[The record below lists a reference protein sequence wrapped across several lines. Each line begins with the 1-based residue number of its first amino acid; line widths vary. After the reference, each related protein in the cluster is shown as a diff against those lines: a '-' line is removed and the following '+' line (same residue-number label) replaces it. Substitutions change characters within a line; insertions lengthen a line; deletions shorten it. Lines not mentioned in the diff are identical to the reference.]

1 MDITEFQKIIGK
13 HGYDAYILTRG
24 NMFLGQDVLPAEN
37 KLREITGFS
46 GSAGTLIATPERAF
60 LLVDGRYELQAAQ
73 EVDTSLIRVVCTNDT
88 IGTWINNNFLT
99 PLKIAYNPWC
109 HSVNEVDY
117 WQRALKKHT
126 FIEDAAEIAGSR
138 ICNRETSIFE
148 HELEFCGVS
157 TEEKISYLTAFINQN
172 GLDAYFIAECDAV
185 SWLLNLRSDCL
196 PDTPVL
202 RAFAL
207 VDKDGEVS
215 LFTSDMQKIETE
227 IAAYKGRTVGM
238 AYAKTPKKV
247 QTLMKNRKIWLENI
261 PNPIEGWKAVKNPV
275 ELDGIKKA
283 HIRDGVAMVNF
294 LCWLE
299 QNWQNQDELG
309 IVRQLR
315 QYRAAQKNFYSD
327 SFGTIAAF
335 GPNGAI
341 VHYQPAAATNRKLK
355 PGSVLLLDSGAQYY
369 DGTTDITRTIAL
381 GIPDEEIINSF
392 TQVLKA
398 HIAVADAYFPD
409 KTPGCA
415 LDALARAQLWKFGKE
430 YRHGTGHGV
439 GCFLSVHEGPFSL
452 SPKNSQPLSA
462 GMVSSIEPGFYKEG
476 SYGIRIENLA
486 YITGADIPGLPEPML
501 KFEPL
506 TLAPLDKSLINKYLL
521 TAAEIKWLDSYH
533 ATVYRKLHPHLTDD
547 AAQWLRQ
554 ACAPL

>member
-1 MDITEFQKIIGK
+1 MTLSELRQQMEK
-13 HGYDAYILTRG
+13 HGYDAYILTRN

-46 GSAGTLIATPERAF
+46 GSAGSLITTAERAF

-73 EVDTSLIRVVCTNDT
+73 EVDTAQIQVVCTNESL
-88 IGTWINNNFLT
+88 GTWMSNNFLT

-109 HSVNEVDY
+109 HSINETDY
-117 WQRALKKHT
+117 WQRILKKHS
-126 FIEDAAEIAGSR
+126 FIEDNAEIAGNR
-138 ICNRETSIFE
+138 ICGKECSIFE
-148 HELEFCGVS
+148 HDIEFCGIS
-157 TEEKISYLTAFINQN
+157 TEEKISYLTSFIAQN
-172 GLDAYFIAECDAV
+172 ELDAYFIADCDAV

-215 LFTSDMQKIETE
+215 LFTSDMRKIETE
-227 IAAYKGRTVGM
+227 IAAYKGRTIGL

-247 QTLMKNRKIWLENI
+247 QTLMKNHKIWLENL
-261 PNPIEGWKAVKNPV
+261 PNPIDNWKAAKNQV
-275 ELDGIKKA
+275 ELDGIQKA
-283 HIRDGVAMVNF
+283 HIRDGIAMVNF
-294 LCWLE
+294 LYWLE

-309 IVRQLR
+309 IVAQLR
-315 QYRAAQKNFYSD
+315 KFRAAQKNFYSD

-341 VHYQPAAATNRKLK
+341 VHYQPSDTTNRRLE

-381 GIPDEEIINSF
+381 GTPDEEIINSF

-430 YRHGTGHGV
+430 YHHGTGHGV

-452 SPKNSQPLSA
+452 STKNSQPLSA
-462 GMVSSIEPGFYKEG
+462 GMVSSIEPGYYKEG

-486 YITGADIPGLPEPML
+486 YTANVNIPELPEAML

-506 TLAPLDKSLINKYLL
+506 TMVPLDKRLINKYLL
-521 TAAEIKWLDSYH
+521 TAAEIKWIDNYH
-533 ATVYRKLHPHLTDD
+533 AMVYQKLHAFLENDT
-547 AAQWLRQ
+547 AQWLQQ